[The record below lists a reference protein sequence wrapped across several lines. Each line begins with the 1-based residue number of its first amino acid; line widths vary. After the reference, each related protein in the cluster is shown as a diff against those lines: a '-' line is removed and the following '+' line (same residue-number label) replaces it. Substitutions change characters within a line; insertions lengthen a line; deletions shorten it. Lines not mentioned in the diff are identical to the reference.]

1 MKKIH
6 KWFTLV
12 ELVVVITIL
21 AILGTVAL
29 LSFRWYSWDA
39 RNSKRITD
47 LNSIKN
53 NVTQEITNGQN
64 LLNFATTVVE
74 NQVPAL
80 ATPLIGGATP
90 TNGTNYNAGTINYS
104 AIGMVAEDFF
114 DPATQA
120 SYVIGVTTL
129 NKWWAFQVAAKM
141 DPVDDATNHAY
152 ILWTYKPRATSAL
165 TGYINAWAIAGAGPL
180 AGKVYT
186 ITSGADVGK
195 FKVGDTVTCT
205 PACTVPATRTITKI
219 SADGLTVT
227 FWVAITTATTAL
239 TAISINGNDN
249 IWLIDENNSN
259 TSWPDAAGTIVVHDG
274 NVYLPY

>member
-64 LLNFATTVVE
+64 LLNFATWLLE
-74 NQVPAL
+74 NQIPAV
-80 ATPLIGGATP
+80 ATPLIAGATP
-90 TNGTNYNAGTINYS
+90 VLATNYQAGPINYPS
-104 AIGMVAEDFF
+104 IGMVAEDFF

-120 SYVIGVTTL
+120 SYIIWVTTTY
-129 NKWWAFQVAAKM
+129 KWGAFQVAAKM
-141 DPVDDATNHAY
+141 DPVDDGLNHAY
-152 ILWTYKPRATSAL
+152 ILGTYKPRATSGL
-165 TGYINAWAIAGAGPL
+165 TGYINAGSILWSGPL
-180 AGKVYT
+180 LGKVFT

-205 PACTVPATRTITKI
+205 PVCTVPATRTITKI

-227 FWVAITTATTAL
+227 FWVAITAATIL

-249 IWLIDENNSN
+249 VGLIDENNTGTGFS
-259 TSWPDAAGTIVVHDG
+259 DAAGTIVKHDG
-274 NVYLPY
+274 FIYLPY